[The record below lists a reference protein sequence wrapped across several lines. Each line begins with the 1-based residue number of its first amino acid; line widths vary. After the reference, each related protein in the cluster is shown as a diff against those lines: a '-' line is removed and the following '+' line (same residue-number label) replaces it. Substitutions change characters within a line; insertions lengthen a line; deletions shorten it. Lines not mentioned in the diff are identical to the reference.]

1 MLAPDR
7 VPAETRAPGDSAAD
21 MVFCTVCAAPFQNV
35 TDCLAHELQKHKNTK
50 NTQKKFR
57 QKLSAL
63 TKQLASDQ
71 TQSERSKLQE
81 ALDKTSDGQYLETI
95 LNLYK
100 ADSIRLNRTFS
111 HVRNCFERE
120 EALQVKVFP
129 FGSLVTGLALDDS
142 DIDLYLE
149 STNDQLSCPKRLFNK
164 VLRLLHR
171 SICFTDVT
179 NIRHARVPIIR
190 CKHQLT
196 GLHIDINMSNP
207 NSTYNSRFIRDLM
220 SREDKLHKLALF
232 LKIWGKKLKVVR
244 MGGMNSYCLLSLLLV
259 NLQVRNLLPSIKEL
273 QTRTEP
279 INVNGVNYAY
289 SLELVPPLP
298 AQMSTLELIGDF
310 FAFCTSIDFETTL
323 LSPFLGCA
331 VDKVATLA
339 TPGGYPQY
347 EEQLAAIQDAVG
359 EAPEKFHM
367 DRTVCVQ
374 DPFELQRNVARNISQ
389 TDFLYIRQCMVM
401 AAQAFKNPELLADP
415 KKLYDYLLFGL
426 AEKMVAEKSLH
437 RPTPAKKS
445 KGNAIPTEQQIEK
458 VLVPTEQHPE
468 MTETENVEDQSRVSW
483 DVPTCLPETKRT
495 HLIFPSKNDLKSLHS
510 VVLSEYIEHNRTIY
524 YYWLL
529 CYVDTIKNVLTEIFS
544 LDLELEE
551 SNEPCY
557 YKWLIRGT
565 VDTWTGRVGK
575 LLPGQ
580 PGQYFDIHKQQTV
593 EMLKTRS
600 GNPQQSVSL
609 MGYFAMRA
617 TEDYKKLELCVEACP
632 GHYNEMQRLG
642 SITKLFKALKD
653 LLSKYTFQEKLLKW
667 DINSGRSVAT

>member
-21 MVFCTVCAAPFQNV
+21 MVFCTVCAAPFQTV

-63 TKQLASDQ
+63 TKQFASDQ

-207 NSTYNSRFIRDLM
+207 NSTYNSRFIRELM
-220 SREDKLHKLALF
+220 NREDKLHKLALF

-244 MGGMNSYCLLSLLLV
+244 MGV
-259 NLQVRNLLPSIKEL
+259 
-273 QTRTEP
+273 
-279 INVNGVNYAY
+279 
-289 SLELVPPLP
+289 
-298 AQMSTLELIGDF
+298 
-310 FAFCTSIDFETTL
+310 
-323 LSPFLGCA
+323 
-331 VDKVATLA
+331 
-339 TPGGYPQY
+339 
-347 EEQLAAIQDAVG
+347 
-359 EAPEKFHM
+359 
-367 DRTVCVQ
+367 
-374 DPFELQRNVARNISQ
+374 
-389 TDFLYIRQCMVM
+389 
-401 AAQAFKNPELLADP
+401 
-415 KKLYDYLLFGL
+415 
-426 AEKMVAEKSLH
+426 
-437 RPTPAKKS
+437 
-445 KGNAIPTEQQIEK
+445 
-458 VLVPTEQHPE
+458 
-468 MTETENVEDQSRVSW
+468 
-483 DVPTCLPETKRT
+483 
-495 HLIFPSKNDLKSLHS
+495 
-510 VVLSEYIEHNRTIY
+510 VVLF
-524 YYWLL
+524 W
-529 CYVDTIKNVLTEIFS
+529 
-544 LDLELEE
+544 
-551 SNEPCY
+551 
-557 YKWLIRGT
+557 
-565 VDTWTGRVGK
+565 
-575 LLPGQ
+575 
-580 PGQYFDIHKQQTV
+580 
-593 EMLKTRS
+593 
-600 GNPQQSVSL
+600 
-609 MGYFAMRA
+609 
-617 TEDYKKLELCVEACP
+617 
-632 GHYNEMQRLG
+632 
-642 SITKLFKALKD
+642 
-653 LLSKYTFQEKLLKW
+653 
-667 DINSGRSVAT
+667 